1 MQHSVPQF
9 HHSSSAQWRIQNSP
23 IIAESSIGGCCYKT
37 SLDPCSVL
45 VTGSTSLLFLP
56 AKLLPSVSSTCY
68 LHFSTTVSLPSPCH
82 SVISITSLNSLFT
95 ELLTIHILSR
105 PVVNA
110 LTLSILSAALD
121 AAGHTLLQTLF
132 SLSFWKTTISWF
144 SFYLNN
150 NTHGSLLYSLL
161 SKNNSHC
168 GVTGAQSVDPRS

>member
-68 LHFSTTVSLPSPCH
+68 LHFSTIVSIPSPCH

-150 NTHGSLLYSLL
+150 NTHGSLYSLI

>member
-68 LHFSTTVSLPSPCH
+68 LHFSTIVSIPSPCH

-95 ELLTIHILSR
+95 ELLTIHVLSR

-150 NTHGSLLYSLL
+150 NTHGSLYSLI